1 MLASIVGGTFIAIG
15 DHLFHVRTHVL
26 THFWHPRWDGQ
37 TLLVFPLFM
46 GAAAF
51 MILAAVGISLA
62 PLLAGQDI
70 LGEYQ
75 DCVTHRAMLS
85 KDLARQR
92 RLGLSQFRA

>member
-51 MILAAVGISLA
+51 MILAATPLVRGCALRSPVRLAVDGGAFYVAYWFTGQVGVRYPGDPTS
-62 PLLAGQDI
+62 
-70 LGEYQ
+70 
-75 DCVTHRAMLS
+75 
-85 KDLARQR
+85 
-92 RLGLSQFRA
+92 